1 VPHGVTGLAFNL
13 ISLFAASSSKMIISV
28 TSPSV
33 DDQQQAYTSAALDA
47 AEKGLSN
54 RTTEAT
60 SSTTRSDDSSY
71 HNHQEHSWRRQ
82 NVPADGYLLEFVRG
96 SYAHTDCP
104 EDLASL
110 LSQVSSGSMMLLVCV
125 RSTDSRCGCDQRR
138 RWMNGAFFA
147 LVFALQVDSHA
158 YL

>member
-1 VPHGVTGLAFNL
+1 
-13 ISLFAASSSKMIISV
+13 MIISV

-54 RTTEAT
+54 GTTEAT

-71 HNHQEHSWRRQ
+71 NHQEHSWRRQ

-110 LSQVSSGSMMLLVCV
+110 LSQVSNGSTMLLACV
-125 RSTDSRCGCDQRR
+125 KSTDSRCGCDQRR

-147 LVFALQVDSHA
+147 LVFALQVDPHA